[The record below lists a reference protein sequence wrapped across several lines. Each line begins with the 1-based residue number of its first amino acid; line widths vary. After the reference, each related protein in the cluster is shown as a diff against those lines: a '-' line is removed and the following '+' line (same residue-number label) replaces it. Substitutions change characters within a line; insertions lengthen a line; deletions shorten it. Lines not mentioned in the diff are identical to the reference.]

1 MSSMTDSKILVAP
14 REIKDQVEKASRVLL
29 CEASVADRLAEDI
42 TFCEI
47 HYGQGI
53 SSWLEI
59 ADADSK
65 TLSKTLKNSL
75 ELRLPTGCESAD
87 VHFDP
92 PIPFALLAR
101 SLHIQENNGIRWSCA
116 TEVTSGNS
124 AIDSVHLK
132 FDASLSPLPNQKIT
146 DAFSTGLKISLR
158 EWNQLNEIAS
168 QFLLSEELLDQS

>member
-1 MSSMTDSKILVAP
+1 MTDSKILVAP

-75 ELRLPTGCESAD
+75 ELRLPTDCESAD
-87 VHFDP
+87 VYFDLP
-92 PIPFALLAR
+92 VPFALLAR
-101 SLHIQENNGIRWSCA
+101 SLHIQENYGISWSCA
-116 TEVTSGNS
+116 TEVISGNS

-132 FDASLSPLPNQKIT
+132 FDTSLSPLPNQKIT
-146 DAFSTGLKISLR
+146 DALSTGLKISLR
-158 EWNQLNEIAS
+158 EWNQLNKIAS